1 MEEALDWGRGADWLF
16 IETAGLCLRCAP
28 HIEGVL
34 AVTVVD
40 SLGGLQAPQKMG
52 PMLALADIVVLTKGD
67 LVSQAEREV
76 IAFGIRAANHGSRLH
91 PVNGLL
97 GTGALNL
104 ARELLRLPE
113 LDGTAGKRL
122 RHDMPAA
129 ICSYC
134 TGEKRIGRR
143 YQSGNVEKLRPET
156 GSGHGKPA

>member
-1 MEEALDWGRGADWLF
+1 WGRKADCLF

-40 SLGGLQAPQKMG
+40 SLGGTHVPQKMG
-52 PMLALADIVVLTKGD
+52 PMLSLADIVALTKGD

-76 IAFGIRAANHGSRLH
+76 IAFGIRAVNPQARIL
-91 PVNGLL
+91 PLNGLL
-97 GTGALNL
+97 GTGILGL
-104 ARELLRLPE
+104 ISELQRLPE
-113 LDGTAGKRL
+113 LSATEARTL

-143 YQSGNVEKLRPET
+143 YQSGNVQKLQYKAT
-156 GSGHGKPA
+156 